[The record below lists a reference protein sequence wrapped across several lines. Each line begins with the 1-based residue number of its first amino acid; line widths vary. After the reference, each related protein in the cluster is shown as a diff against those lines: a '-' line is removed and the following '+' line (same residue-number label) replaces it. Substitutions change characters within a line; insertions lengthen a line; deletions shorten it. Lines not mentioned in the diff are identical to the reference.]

1 MNPEELKSKILNQF
15 GDQLNEMGA
24 NIEIVQVDKLPS
36 DKDLT
41 KDKSI
46 ITYLGKVGKKFIWLS
61 KNALGA
67 IIIYVTIMSIPQAIE
82 SHKLHFPKNYEL
94 VAEIG
99 KKLGDGSFFDLL
111 SPKEPEGMVVYKT
124 EWVADKYQYEQDRK
138 SFNDGDINR
147 VITSGTTTL
156 STSGS
161 SIITNQNII
170 SSSWAAV
177 SGTTVKS

>member
-99 KKLGDGSFFDLL
+99 KKLGDGSFF
-111 SPKEPEGMVVYKT
+111 
-124 EWVADKYQYEQDRK
+124 EQDRK